1 MKNERNNKL
10 LEIMNETT
18 DKTNKLI
25 DDLDFTIVANINDSI
40 LKLYEELEE
49 KDEKIKGVLVSEYLD
64 NLKIKLELINYNIT
78 PIINCCSTLQ
88 EKLQAITFIL
98 SDVGRYI
105 NYKKGYY
112 DDITLLNY

>member
-10 LEIMNETT
+10 LEMMTETT
-18 DKTNKLI
+18 NKTNKLI
-25 DDLDFTIVANINDSI
+25 DDLDYTIVANINDSI
-40 LKLYEELEE
+40 LYLYEELEE
-49 KDEKIKGVLVSEYLD
+49 KNEKIKGILVDEYLND
-64 NLKIKLELINYNIT
+64 LKIKLELINYNIT

-105 NYKKGYY
+105 GYKKGYY
-112 DDITLLNY
+112 DDLPLLNY